1 MSGDRGA
8 SGAHGARSA
17 HGVGDDEGDDERADE
32 GAGAAAALPV
42 RALLLAHP
50 AGHSLSPDMHDAAF
64 AAIGLRGRYGAV
76 DVPPAELGTAVAR
89 LRADLSLL
97 GANVTV
103 PHKQAVMAHLDRL
116 APLAE
121 RLGAVNTI
129 RRDGD
134 ALVGDNTD
142 APGFARAITALGR
155 PLRGEVAV
163 VLGAGGA
170 AAAVVAALVD
180 AGARVL
186 VHNRSPERARALAA
200 RWSSSGVRALTD
212 GELEA
217 ASSDAAWLVNT
228 TTVGMQ
234 GGPPGS
240 PIAAEAL
247 PRAGAV
253 VDLVYR
259 PRRTPLLDAARARGL
274 PTEDGVAMLVHQGAL
289 AFEMWTGRSAP
300 VDVMRAAVEARL
312 PE

>member
-1 MSGDRGA
+1 MSGAGTIG
-8 SGAHGARSA
+8 S
-17 HGVGDDEGDDERADE
+17 HGVSGDHGD
-32 GAGAAAALPV
+32 GAAAADPV
-42 RALLLAHP
+42 RALLFAHP

-64 AAIGLRGRYGAV
+64 AAIGLRGRYLAV

-89 LRADLSLL
+89 LRADPSLL

-103 PHKQAVMAHLDRL
+103 PHKQAVIAHLDRL

-217 ASSDAAWLVNT
+217 ASRDAAWLVNT